1 MLVIIAGTRH
11 KIDPKLLDE
20 AIEESGFDITGV
32 VSGGGEGVDAL
43 GEEWARSR
51 KMPVEVFEA
60 QWDNYGKA
68 AGPKRNQQMANI
80 GEALI
85 ALPCQHSKGTRDMI
99 RKAEN
104 RPIRPMPVYVKEV
117 KCQTGQK

>member
-11 KIDPKLLDE
+11 KIDPQLLED
-20 AIEESGFDITGV
+20 AIEESGFEITGV
-32 VSGGGEGVDAL
+32 VSGGGRGVDAL
-43 GEEWARSR
+43 GEKWARERSI
-51 KMPVEVFEA
+51 PVEKIEA
-60 QWDNYGKA
+60 RWDKLGNA
-68 AGPKRNQQMANI
+68 AGPKRNQQMANV

-117 KCQTGQK
+117 TCLDEP